1 LANTFPSRNAVRSVT
16 HKKPAAHS
24 IKALFEQPVPHDGL
38 DTQLE
43 ELQLEFARFVY

>member
-1 LANTFPSRNAVRSVT
+1 LANTFPSRNAGRSVT
-16 HKKPAAHS
+16 HKKSAAPHS

-43 ELQLEFARFVY
+43 ELQLEFARFV